1 MSYADHDHRGD
12 YADQRHDHDGDYA
25 ELHHRHYDAEST
37 VRGLRQD
44 LGGAEERIRE
54 LQDDLRDAL
63 ERIRALEGQTP
74 QARQL
79 QLEADLAAADLAESG
94 YDRHGRDCQC
104 SYCATDEPDPDEPTN
119 RELEPEP
126 PGWYDVPDPE
136 VTG

>member
-1 MSYADHDHRGD
+1 MSYADHDHRGE

-25 ELHHRHYDAEST
+25 ALHHRHYDLEREIEALRRELSDYRHALNEYERELADA
-37 VRGLRQD
+37 RG
-44 LGGAEERIRE
+44 RIRV
-54 LQDDLRDAL
+54 
-63 ERIRALEGQTP
+63 LEGQTP

-94 YDRHGRDCQC
+94 YDRED
-104 SYCATDEPDPDEPTN
+104 DPDEPSN

-136 VTG
+136 EGQR